1 MSQKA
6 HPTRSMIRS
15 TQQTTA
21 PICADSVGLVLFI
34 GIHPEKPKR
43 ITLQRKAST
52 NNARIARYSALGDSF
67 RSATPARD
75 ARIACYPAPGDSLCT
90 RNQLGQ
96 KAADPLPT
104 TEKPDSSTTA
114 SKTEVQ

>member
-21 PICADSVGLVLFI
+21 PICADSGGLVLFI

-43 ITLQRKAST
+43 ITLQGKASA
-52 NNARIARYSALGDSF
+52 NNARIARYS
-67 RSATPARD
+67 
-75 ARIACYPAPGDSLCT
+75 APGDSLCT

-96 KAADPLPT
+96 KAADPLLT